1 MANIEFKTQFPDWK
15 VKRKDLERE
24 LLKAAGESF
33 NLIVEDNVRRIRGSV
48 DQEGNAQKQNAPATK
63 ARKLKK
69 RGHTIPLRDKDVLSD
84 KTKWRIGQVPF
95 NIARSN
101 LRQAFSNLSLTL
113 PINVPKK
120 REDIIPY
127 LNRLGYRPP
136 IGVSTAIL
144 KQTRDRFEAAFARAF
159 RGR

>member
-15 VKRKDLERE
+15 AKRKDLERE

-33 NLIVEDNVRRIRGSV
+33 VLIVTDNTNRMKASI
-48 DQEGNAQKQNAPATK
+48 DQEGNAQKQNSPPTK

-69 RGHTIPLRDKDVLSD
+69 RGHTVPLRDKDILSD
-84 KTKWRIGQVPF
+84 KTKWRINQIDF
-95 NIARSN
+95 NVARSK
-101 LRQAFSNLSLTL
+101 LKQAFSNLSYTL
-113 PINVPKK
+113 RINVPKA
-120 REDIIPY
+120 REKIIPY